1 MERACVASEAVC
13 PSGAVVKV
21 GKVMLAPA
29 WDHEEESSSYI
40 EGTSFHRQSAQ
51 EMCPCFSGFHQFLF
65 IHRQVLLILTLNL
78 QPQPVSPAQSWC
90 RQSPHAL
97 GQPDKVLNVWPQ
109 DGFHGARKDAWP
121 PGDAYG
127 VGGLKEGGLLQTPAL
142 QMWEHR
148 PPGHLWY

>member
-1 MERACVASEAVC
+1 MAIYTMEM
-13 PSGAVVKV
+13 
-21 GKVMLAPA
+21 GKHCRL
-29 WDHEEESSSYI
+29 
-40 EGTSFHRQSAQ
+40 
-51 EMCPCFSGFHQFLF
+51 
-65 IHRQVLLILTLNL
+65 VL
-78 QPQPVSPAQSWC
+78 SPAQSWC